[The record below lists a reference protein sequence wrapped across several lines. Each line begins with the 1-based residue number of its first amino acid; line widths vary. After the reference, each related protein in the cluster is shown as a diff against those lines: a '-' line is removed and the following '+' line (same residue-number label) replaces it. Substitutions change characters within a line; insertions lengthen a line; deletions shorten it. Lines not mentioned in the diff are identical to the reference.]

1 VFRIIIIVPEFED
14 TSTTVKR
21 ENYREKQITIYLSV
35 IDILNNFCGNV
46 DLLEV
51 KISNVIK

>member
-21 ENYREKQITIYLSV
+21 ENYPEKQITIYLSV

>member
-1 VFRIIIIVPEFED
+1 MFRIIIIVPEFED

-21 ENYREKQITIYLSV
+21 ENYPEKQITIYLSV